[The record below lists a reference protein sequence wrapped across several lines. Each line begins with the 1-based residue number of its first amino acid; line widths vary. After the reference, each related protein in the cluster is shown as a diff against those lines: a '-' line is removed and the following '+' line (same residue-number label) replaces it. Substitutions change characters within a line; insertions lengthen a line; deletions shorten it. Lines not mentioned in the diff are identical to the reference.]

1 MATQLID
8 LGNIRFI
15 WKGDWVQANTYE
27 LNDVVRYNNIVW
39 VYINQIPAANIAI
52 TNTAYWSRM
61 VEGSEIPPTEG
72 QAGKVLKTDGTLTFW
87 SDSFNNFRIGQDIT
101 TFITAAGL
109 TDVALGIQGSS
120 TSFVQTALVN
130 TGSGSSSSADF
141 IAYASNGSNESGW
154 IDMGITNQTFNDPTF
169 SLTGPG
175 DGYIFMS
182 GAILGE
188 SVVSQY
194 SVAGSN
200 LNLITSTPHGMITGV
215 IFDLILP
222 VAPTLEGRYTTASA
236 PTTTQITVPVPAGY
250 TGGNVPLTSVIN
262 SQINKFTGDGNM
274 VLATDSTGLT
284 NNIVIA
290 SGGLQSGSEQMIFTP
305 DEGIEIY
312 DEIFFGTGAKAFN
325 TNAALTNAAAVFEL
339 NGNPYAQLAIH
350 NNSSNSSTDFI
361 AYANNGNDTAGWIDM
376 GITGSTFNQA
386 TFGITGPNDGYI
398 FFEAPSGT
406 TGAGNLVLATGANGT
421 QNRIVFAAGG
431 YDSGNEQMI
440 IIPDE
445 RVHIE
450 IPTPSTSPT
459 TGALTVVGGVGI
471 QGDVNIQ
478 GDIVFGGSGT
488 TLATTTLS
496 VSDPIIRVGSDNT
509 GDATDLGVVGEY
521 AAASV
526 SATFTVTNTQIS
538 NNVAT
543 ITTSAAH
550 GFSEGDVVVIA
561 GVNATYNG
569 TYVLRT
575 AGATTFTFSKT
586 NVDVPS
592 ASATGTAQRT
602 GSRRYTGLVR
612 DASDGVVKFFTG
624 SQVAPAA
631 GVVNF
636 SGTGLTYADIRTA
649 GITAT
654 TLNTSGLITAPGG
667 LTASGAVS
675 LSGTVDIQEMREQI
689 VDVTLASNVGTLD
702 WTAGNIYY
710 IATAPTANMTFN
722 LTNAPT
728 DNAKAMT
735 VNVIVTQGATGY
747 IPTTFQIA
755 GSNQT
760 IRWPGGIAPTPTS
773 SANKLDI
780 FTFTLLRTSAGSWI
794 VLGSYNVNF

>member
-15 WKGDWVQANTYE
+15 WKGDHDQTDTYE

-39 VYINQIPAANIAI
+39 VYVNPVPAANIAI

-87 SDSFNNFRIGQDIT
+87 SASFDEFRIGADIT
-101 TFITAAGL
+101 DFITAAGL

-130 TGSGSSSSADF
+130 TGVGTSSSADF
-141 IAYASNGSNESGW
+141 IAYTSNGTNESGW
-154 IDMGITNQTFNDPTF
+154 IDMGITNGSFNDPTF

-175 DGYIFMS
+175 DGYVFMS
-182 GAILGE
+182 GAIAG
-188 SVVSQY
+188 VVDVDQY
-194 SVAGSN
+194 SVAGTS
-200 LNLITSTPHGMITGV
+200 LNLISDGPHGMIAGF

-222 VAPTLEGRYTTASA
+222 VAPTLEGRYAVVSA
-236 PTTTQITVPVPAGY
+236 PSATQVVVTVPAGY
-250 TGGNVPLTSVIN
+250 TGGNIALTSVIN
-262 SQINKFTGDGNM
+262 SQMNKFTGDGNM
-274 VLATDSTGLT
+274 VLATDSTGLV

-290 SGGLQSGSEQMIFTP
+290 AGGLQSGNEQIIITP
-305 DEGIEIY
+305 DNGIEVY
-312 DEIFFGTGAKAFN
+312 DEIYVGTGAKAFN
-325 TNAALTNAAAVFEL
+325 TNAELTNAAAVFEL

-350 NNSSNSSTDFI
+350 NQSSNSSTDYI
-361 AYANNGNDTAGWIDM
+361 AYADNGEDAAGWIDM
-376 GITGSTFNQA
+376 GITGSSFSQS

-398 FFEAPSGT
+398 FMEAPVGT
-406 TGAGNLVLATGANGT
+406 AGAGNLVLATGANGSE
-421 QNRIVFAAGG
+421 NKIVFAAGG
-431 YDSGNEQMI
+431 YDSGNEQMV

-450 IPTPSTSPT
+450 IATPSTSPT

-496 VSDPIIRVGSDNT
+496 VSDPIIRVGSDNVA
-509 GDATDLGVVGEY
+509 DATDLGVVGEY
-521 AAASV
+521 ATANT
-526 SATFTVTNTQIS
+526 SALFTVTNTQITD
-538 NNVAT
+538 NIAT

-550 GFSEGDVVVIA
+550 GFSAGDVVVVD

-569 TYVLRT
+569 TYVIRT

-586 NVDVPS
+586 NDNVAS
-592 ASATGTAQRT
+592 ASATGTAQVT
-602 GSRRYTGLVR
+602 GNRKYAGLVR
-612 DASDGVVKFFTG
+612 DASDGVVKFFKD
-624 SQVAPAA
+624 SSVAPTG

-636 SGTGLTYADIRTA
+636 SAAGLVYADIRTA
-649 GITAT
+649 AI
-654 TLNTSGLITAPGG
+654 TSGAI
-667 LTASGAVS
+667 TASGEVS
-675 LSGTVDIQEMREQI
+675 ATSFTTTGGMTVSGTTDIQEMREQI
-689 VDVTLASNVGTLD
+689 VDVTLSSNVGTLD

-710 IATAPTANMTFN
+710 IAAAPTANMTFN
-722 LTNAPT
+722 ATNVPT
-728 DNAKAMT
+728 TSAKAMT
-735 VNVIVTQGATGY
+735 INVMVTQGSTGY

-755 GSNQT
+755 GTNQT
-760 IRWPGGIAPTPTS
+760 IRWPQGLAPVATNGAS
-773 SANKLDI
+773 KIDI
-780 FTFTLLRTSAGSWI
+780 YTFTLLRTSSGSWI
-794 VLGSYNVNF
+794 VLGSYNLNF

>member
-15 WKGDWVQANTYE
+15 WKGDHDQTDTYE

-39 VYINQIPAANIAI
+39 VYVNPVPAANIAI

-87 SDSFNNFRIGQDIT
+87 SASFDEFRIGADIT
-101 TFITAAGL
+101 DFITAAGL

-130 TGSGSSSSADF
+130 TGAGSSSSADF
-141 IAYASNGSNESGW
+141 IAYTSNGTNESGW
-154 IDMGITNQTFNDPTF
+154 IDMGITNGSFNDPTF

-175 DGYIFMS
+175 DGYVFMS
-182 GAILGE
+182 GAIAG
-188 SVVSQY
+188 VVDVDQY

-200 LNLITSTPHGMITGV
+200 LNLISDGPHGMIAGF

-222 VAPTLEGRYTTASA
+222 VAPTLEGRYTVVSA
-236 PTTTQITVPVPAGY
+236 PSATQVVVAVPAGY
-250 TGGNVPLTSVIN
+250 TGGNIALTSVIN
-262 SQINKFTGDGNM
+262 SQMNKFTGDGNM
-274 VLATDSTGLT
+274 VLATDSTGLV

-290 SGGLQSGSEQMIFTP
+290 AGGLQSGSEQIIITP
-305 DEGIEIY
+305 DNGIEVY
-312 DEIFFGTGAKAFN
+312 DEIYVGTGAKAFN
-325 TNAALTNAAAVFEL
+325 TNAELTNAAAVFEL

-350 NNSSNSSTDFI
+350 NQSSNSSTDFI
-361 AYANNGNDTAGWIDM
+361 AYADNGDDTSGWIDM
-376 GITGSTFNQA
+376 GVTGSTFSQA

-398 FFEAPSGT
+398 FFEAPAGT
-406 TGAGNLVLATGANGT
+406 SGAGNLVLATGANGSD
-421 QNRIVFAAGG
+421 NKIVFAAGG
-431 YDSGNEQMI
+431 YDSGNEQMV

-450 IPTPSTSPT
+450 IATPSTSPT

-496 VSDPIIRVGSDNT
+496 VADPIIRVGSDNVA
-509 GDATDLGVVGEY
+509 DATDLGVVGEY
-521 AAASV
+521 ATANT
-526 SATFTVTNTQIS
+526 SALFTVTNTQIAD
-538 NNVAT
+538 NVAT
-543 ITTSAAH
+543 VTTSAAH
-550 GFSEGDVVVIA
+550 GFSAGDVVVIA

-569 TYVLRT
+569 TYVIRT

-586 NVDVPS
+586 NVDVAS
-592 ASATGTAQRT
+592 ASATGTAQVT
-602 GSRRYTGLVR
+602 GNRKYAGLVR
-612 DASDGVVKFFTG
+612 DASDGVVKFFKD
-624 SQVAPAA
+624 SSVAPTA

-636 SGTGLTYADIRTA
+636 GAAGLAYADIKTA
-649 GITAT
+649 GIEAT
-654 TLNTSGLITAPGG
+654 TLSTSGLITAPGG

-710 IATAPTANMTFN
+710 IGTAPTANMTFN
-722 LTNAPT
+722 ATNVPADASKALTI
-728 DNAKAMT
+728 
-735 VNVIVTQGATGY
+735 NVLVTQGSTGY
-747 IPTTFQIA
+747 IPSTFQIA
-755 GSNQT
+755 GTNQT
-760 IRWPGGIAPTPTS
+760 IRWTGGVTPSGTS
-773 SANKLDI
+773 SAGKLDI
-780 FTFTLLRTSAGSWI
+780 FTFTLLRTSAGAWI
-794 VLGSYNVNF
+794 VLGSYNLNF

>member
-15 WKGDWVQANTYE
+15 WKGDHVQTDTYE

-39 VYINQIPAANIAI
+39 IYINPVPAANIAI

-87 SDSFNNFRIGQDIT
+87 SASFDEFRIGADIT
-101 TFITAAGL
+101 DFITAATL

-130 TGSGSSSSADF
+130 TGAGASSSADF
-141 IAYASNGSNESGW
+141 IAYTSNGTNESGW
-154 IDMGITNQTFNDPTF
+154 IDMGITNGSFNDPTF

-175 DGYIFMS
+175 DGYVFMS
-182 GAILGE
+182 GAIAG
-188 SVVSQY
+188 VVDVDQY

-200 LNLITSTPHGMITGV
+200 LNLISDGPHGMIAGF

-222 VAPTLEGRYTTASA
+222 VAPTLEGRYTVVSA
-236 PTTTQITVPVPAGY
+236 PSATQVVVAVPAGY
-250 TGGNVPLTSVIN
+250 TGGNIALTSVIN
-262 SQINKFTGDGNM
+262 SQMNKFTGDGNM
-274 VLATDSTGLT
+274 VIATDSTGLV

-290 SGGLQSGSEQMIFTP
+290 AGGLQSGNEQIIITP
-305 DEGIEIY
+305 DNGIEIY
-312 DEIFFGTGAKAFN
+312 DEIFIGTGAKAFN

-350 NNSSNSSTDFI
+350 NQSSNSSTDFI

-376 GITGSTFNQA
+376 GITGSTFSQSN
-386 TFGITGPNDGYI
+386 FGITGPNDGYI
-398 FFEAPSGT
+398 FFEAPTGT
-406 TGAGNLVLATGANGT
+406 SGAGNLVLATGDKGSENK
-421 QNRIVFAAGG
+421 IVFAAGG
-431 YDSGNEQMI
+431 YASGNEQMV
-440 IIPDE
+440 IIPNE

-450 IPTPSTSPT
+450 IATASTSPT

-496 VSDPIIRVGSDNT
+496 VSDPIIRVGSDNVA
-509 GDATDLGVVGEY
+509 DATDLGVVGEY
-521 AAASV
+521 ATANAS
-526 SATFTVTNTQIS
+526 SLFTVTNTQITD
-538 NNVAT
+538 NIAT
-543 ITTSAAH
+543 VTTSSAH
-550 GFSEGDVVVIA
+550 GFVAGDVVVIA

-569 TYVLRT
+569 TYVLRS
-575 AGATTFTFSKT
+575 AGATTFTYSKT
-586 NVDVPS
+586 NANVAS

-602 GSRRYTGLVR
+602 GSRKYAGLVR
-612 DASDGVVKFFTG
+612 DASDGVVKFFKDSTIP
-624 SQVAPAA
+624 PAS

-636 SGTGLTYADIRTA
+636 SGAGLAYADIRTA

-667 LTASGAVS
+667 LTASGSVS
-675 LSGTVDIQEMREQI
+675 LSGTVDIQELREQI

-710 IATAPTANMTFN
+710 IGTAPTANMTFN
-722 LTNAPT
+722 LTNVPA
-728 DNAKAMT
+728 DASKALT
-735 VNVIVTQGATGY
+735 INVLVTQGSTGY

-760 IRWPGGIAPTPTS
+760 IRWSGGTAPLATS

-780 FTFTLLRTSAGSWI
+780 FTFTLLRTSANLWI
-794 VLGSYNVNF
+794 VLGSYNLNF

>member
-15 WKGDWVQANTYE
+15 WKGDHDPTDTYE

-39 VYINQIPAANIAI
+39 VYVNPVPAANIAI

-101 TFITAAGL
+101 SFITAAGL

-130 TGSGSSSSADF
+130 TGAGASSSADF
-141 IAYASNGSNESGW
+141 IAYTSNGTNESGW
-154 IDMGITNQTFNDPTF
+154 IDMGITNGSFNDPTF

-175 DGYIFMS
+175 DGYVFMS
-182 GAILGE
+182 GAIAG
-188 SVVSQY
+188 VVNVDQY

-200 LNLITSTPHGMITGV
+200 LNLISDGPHGMIAGF

-222 VAPTLEGRYTTASA
+222 VAPTLEGRYTVVSA
-236 PTTTQITVPVPAGY
+236 PSATQVVVAVPAGY
-250 TGGNVPLTSVIN
+250 TGGNIALTSVIN
-262 SQINKFTGDGNM
+262 SQMNKFTGDGNM
-274 VLATDSTGLT
+274 VIATDSTGLV

-290 SGGLQSGSEQMIFTP
+290 AGGLQSGNEQIIVTP
-305 DEGIEIY
+305 DNGIEVY
-312 DEIFFGTGAKAFN
+312 DEIYVGTGAKAFN
-325 TNAALTNAAAVFEL
+325 TNAELTNAAAVFEL

-350 NNSSNSSTDFI
+350 NQSSNSSTDFI
-361 AYANNGNDTAGWIDM
+361 AYADNGNDTAGWIDM
-376 GITGSTFNQA
+376 GVTGSTFSQA

-398 FFEAPSGT
+398 FFEAPTGT
-406 TGAGNLVLATGANGT
+406 SGAGNLVLATGANGSE
-421 QNRIVFAAGG
+421 NKIVFAAGG
-431 YDSGNEQMI
+431 YDSGNEQMV

-450 IPTPSTSPT
+450 IATPSTSPT

-496 VSDPIIRVGSDNT
+496 VSDPIIRVGSDNVA
-509 GDATDLGVVGEY
+509 DATDLGVVGEY
-521 AAASV
+521 ATANAS
-526 SATFTVTNTQIS
+526 ALFTVTNTQIAD
-538 NNVAT
+538 NVAT

-550 GFSEGDVVVIA
+550 GFSAGDVVVIA

-569 TYVLRT
+569 TYVIRT

-586 NVDVPS
+586 NADVPS
-592 ASATGTAQRT
+592 ASATGTAQVT
-602 GSRRYTGLVR
+602 GNRKYAGLVR
-612 DASDGVVKFFTG
+612 DASDGVVKFFKDST
-624 SQVAPAA
+624 VAPTG

-636 SGTGLTYADIRTA
+636 GAAGLAYADIKTA
-649 GITAT
+649 GIEAT

-710 IATAPTANMTFN
+710 IGTAPTANMTFN
-722 LTNAPT
+722 ATNVPT
-728 DNAKAMT
+728 TSAKAMT
-735 VNVIVTQGATGY
+735 INVLVTQGSTGY

-755 GSNQT
+755 GTNQT
-760 IRWPGGIAPTPTS
+760 IRWPGGVAPTGTS
-773 SANKLDI
+773 GASKLDI
-780 FTFTLLRTSAGSWI
+780 FTFTLLRTSAGAWI
-794 VLGSYNVNF
+794 VLGSYNLNF

>member
-15 WKGDWVQANTYE
+15 WKGDHDQTDTYE

-39 VYINQIPAANIAI
+39 VYVNPVPAANIAI

-72 QAGKVLKTDGTLTFW
+72 QSGKVLKTDGTLTFW

-101 TFITAAGL
+101 SFITAAGL

-130 TGSGSSSSADF
+130 TGVGTSSSADF
-141 IAYASNGSNESGW
+141 IAYTSNGTNESGW
-154 IDMGITNQTFNDPTF
+154 IDMGITNGSFNDPTF

-175 DGYIFMS
+175 DGYVFMS
-182 GAILGE
+182 GAIAG
-188 SVVSQY
+188 VVDVDQY

-200 LNLITSTPHGMITGV
+200 LNLISDGPHGMIAGF

-222 VAPTLEGRYTTASA
+222 VAPTLEGRYAVVSA
-236 PTTTQITVPVPAGY
+236 PSATQVVVAVPAGY
-250 TGGNVPLTSVIN
+250 TGGNIALTSVIN
-262 SQINKFTGDGNM
+262 SQMNKFTGDGNM
-274 VLATDSTGLT
+274 VLATDSTGLV

-290 SGGLQSGSEQMIFTP
+290 AGGLQSGSEQIIVTP
-305 DEGIEIY
+305 DDGIEIY
-312 DEIFFGTGAKAFN
+312 DEIFVGTGAKAFN
-325 TNAALTNAAAVFEL
+325 TNAELTNAAAVFEL

-350 NNSSNSSTDFI
+350 NQSSNSSTDYI
-361 AYANNGNDTAGWIDM
+361 AYADNGEDAAGWIDM
-376 GITGSTFNQA
+376 GITGSSFSQS

-398 FFEAPSGT
+398 FMEAPVGT
-406 TGAGNLVLATGANGT
+406 SGAGNLVIATGANGSE
-421 QNRIVFAAGG
+421 NKIVFAAGG
-431 YDSGNEQMI
+431 YDSGNEQMSI
-440 IIPDE
+440 TPDTN
-445 RVHIE
+445 VHIE
-450 IPTPSTSPT
+450 IATPSTSPT

-496 VSDPIIRVGSDNT
+496 VADPIIRVGSDNVA
-509 GDATDLGVVGEY
+509 DATDLGVVGEY
-521 AAASV
+521 ATANT
-526 SATFTVTNTQIS
+526 SALFTVTNTEIVD
-538 NNVAT
+538 NVAT

-569 TYVLRT
+569 TYVIRT
-575 AGATTFTFSKT
+575 AGATTFTYSKT
-586 NVDVPS
+586 NANVAS
-592 ASATGTAQRT
+592 ASATGTAQVT
-602 GSRRYTGLVR
+602 GNRKYAGLVR
-612 DASDGVVKFFTG
+612 DASDGVVKFFKDST
-624 SQVAPAA
+624 VAPIG

-636 SGTGLTYADIRTA
+636 GAAGLAYADIRTA

-675 LSGTVDIQEMREQI
+675 LSGTVDIQELRENI

-710 IATAPTANMTFN
+710 IGTAPTANMTFN
-722 LTNAPT
+722 ATNVPT
-728 DNAKAMT
+728 DSGKAMT
-735 VNVIVTQGATGY
+735 INVLVTQGSTGY

-760 IRWPGGIAPTPTS
+760 IRWTGGIAPTGTS
-773 SANKLDI
+773 SASKLDI
-780 FTFTLLRTSAGSWI
+780 FTFTLLRTSSNSWI
-794 VLGSYNVNF
+794 VLGSYNLNF